1 MDGSHRA
8 FEEILRVLDRV
19 VGKISAMQQAPRE
32 YGTGVP
38 LYGSEIH
45 TAQAIGKSV
54 GINVTRLAEKMGV
67 TKGAASQIVS
77 KLVEKGVV
85 RKSRAQGN
93 AKEVVLDLTELGR
106 TGVRNHEEFDMEILQ
121 SVREYCEPDLEGKL
135 DTFLSVMKDFDA
147 ILTLHEERHQP
158 TELTGKDG

>member
-1 MDGSHRA
+1 MNGSHRA

-67 TKGAASQIVS
+67 TKGATSQVVS

-85 RKSRAQGN
+85 RKARAQGN

-106 TGVRNHEEFDMEILQ
+106 TGVRNHEKFDMEIFE

-135 DTFLSVMKDFDA
+135 ETFLSVMKDFDA
-147 ILTLHEERHQP
+147 ILTLHEGRHQR
-158 TELTGKDG
+158 TELTSKAE